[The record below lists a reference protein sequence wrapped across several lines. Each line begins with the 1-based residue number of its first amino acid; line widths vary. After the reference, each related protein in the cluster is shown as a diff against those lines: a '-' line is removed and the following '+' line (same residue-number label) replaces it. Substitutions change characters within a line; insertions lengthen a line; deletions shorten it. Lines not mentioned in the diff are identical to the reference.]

1 MYEDFDEQENTGF
14 VIDDDTKAN
23 WALKKIRE
31 ATAEADRLKAIIT
44 AERDELDQKE
54 QKINDK
60 LDRET
65 GYLKSLL
72 YGYFETV
79 EHKATKTQE
88 SYKLL
93 DGSLVYKKP
102 ARKIVKPENEGL
114 LVAYLEGAAPNMV
127 ETVKKAAWGEFK
139 KVLTV
144 DESGTVINAETGEVL
159 DFIGTEE
166 TAGSFDV
173 KVG

>member
-1 MYEDFDEQENTGF
+1 MDYDFENEGF
-14 VIDDDTKAN
+14 VIDNDNKAN

-44 AERDELDQKE
+44 AERDELAEKE
-54 QKINDK
+54 KQINEK
-60 LDRET
+60 LDHET
-65 GYLKSLL
+65 GYLKGLL
-72 YGYFETV
+72 YSYFETV

-93 DGSLVYKKP
+93 DGSLVYKIP
-102 ARKIVKPENEGL
+102 TRKITKPDDEA
-114 LVAYLEGAAPNMV
+114 LVAYLKQNAPELVKTV
-127 ETVKKAAWGEFK
+127 ETPAWGEFK
-139 KVLTV
+139 KALMVA
-144 DESGTVINAETGEVL
+144 DDGTVVNSDTGEVL
-159 DFIGTEE
+159 DFIGIEE

>member
-1 MYEDFDEQENTGF
+1 M
-14 VIDDDTKAN
+14 IDDDTKAN

-44 AERDELDQKE
+44 AERDELAAKE
-54 QKINDK
+54 QKINEK
-60 LDRET
+60 LDRDT

-102 ARKIVKPENEGL
+102 ARKIVKPENEAQ
-114 LVAYLEGAAPNMV
+114 LVAYLEGAAPDMI

-144 DESGTVINAETGEVL
+144 DEGGTVINAETGEVL

>member
-1 MYEDFDEQENTGF
+1 MDYEFENEGF
-14 VIDDDTKAN
+14 VIDNDNKAN

-44 AERDELDQKE
+44 AERDELAEKE
-54 QKINDK
+54 RKINEK
-60 LDRET
+60 LDHDT
-65 GYLKSLL
+65 SYLKGLL

-93 DGSLVYKKP
+93 DGSLVYKIP
-102 ARKIVKPENEGL
+102 TRKIAKPDEDK
-114 LVAYLEGAAPNMV
+114 LVAYLKTNAPELVKTV
-127 ETVKKAAWGEFK
+127 ETAAWGDFK
-139 KVLTV
+139 KTLALA
-144 DESGTVINAETGEVL
+144 DDGTVVNTETGEVL